1 MAEHVHHRGWARALV
16 VLAGISAFLA
26 IFAIWVNRQVLNT
39 DNFAETSSKMLDNDV
54 IRAQVSDYLVDQL
67 YQNVDVAAEIGAALP
82 DRLQPLA
89 APAAGAF
96 RDFAERTVNEALQ
109 RPRAQQAWENAN
121 RAAHQLL
128 LKTLDGGGPNV
139 ATNDGVVTLDLKNV
153 LTEME
158 QRVGIGGRIADKLPP
173 DAAQITVLESD
184 QLDTAQSM
192 FKLLRHLPVILL
204 GLSLA
209 LFGIALA
216 IAPGWR
222 RKAVRAY
229 GIGFLVAGALALAAV
244 AILGDLVVG
253 SLAKTEAI
261 QPAIDN
267 TWVLSTS
274 LLTEVADAAIFY
286 GIVLL
291 LGALLAGPTSTA
303 VAIRRTLAP
312 YLREPALA
320 YGGIAVVLGVVVL
333 WWEPTPA
340 MHNPWTAALFTLLCL
355 AGFEALRRKTALE
368 FPEADD
374 PRAAASRAKDRIVHV
389 AKSTTT
395 RPGSPEPVAVAVT
408 SQSARLGD
416 LERLSVLHDAG
427 GIDDKEFV
435 AEKARILNGG

>member
-1 MAEHVHHRGWARALV
+1 MAEHVHHKGWARALV
-16 VLAGISAFLA
+16 VLAGILAFLA

-39 DNFAETSSKMLDNDV
+39 DNFADTSSKMLDNDV
-54 IRAQVSDYLVDQL
+54 IRGQVSDYLVDQL

-82 DRLQPLA
+82 DQLQPLA

-96 RDFAERTVNEALQ
+96 RDFAERTVNEALR

-184 QLDTAQSM
+184 QLDSAQSM
-192 FKLLRHLPVILL
+192 FKLLRHLPVVLL

-209 LFGIALA
+209 LFGVALA

-229 GIGFLVAGALALAAV
+229 GIGFLAAGAVALAAV
-244 AILGDLVVG
+244 SLLGDYVVG

-261 QPAIDN
+261 EPAINN

-303 VAIRRTLAP
+303 VAVRRTLAP

-320 YGGIAVVLGVVVL
+320 YGGVAVALGIVVL
-333 WWEPTPA
+333 WGEPPPA
-340 MHNPWTAALFTLLCL
+340 MHTPFTAALFTLLCL
-355 AGFEALRRKTALE
+355 GGFEALRRTTARE
-368 FPEADD
+368 FPDADD
-374 PRAAASRAKDRIVHV
+374 PRAAA
-389 AKSTTT
+389 
-395 RPGSPEPVAVAVT
+395 
-408 SQSARLGD
+408 
-416 LERLSVLHDAG
+416 
-427 GIDDKEFV
+427 
-435 AEKARILNGG
+435 